1 MTTPIRGQSVIRKLA
16 LDIFHLHTKFGDSR
30 SSRSGDMIA
39 GVEIENGWC
48 DPDHTLLGMVFHPK
62 AKI

>member
-1 MTTPIRGQSVIRKLA
+1 MIGAKFKKTDVKIMTTPIRGQSVIRKLA

-39 GVEIENGWC
+39 GVEIENG
-48 DPDHTLLGMVFHPK
+48 
-62 AKI
+62 